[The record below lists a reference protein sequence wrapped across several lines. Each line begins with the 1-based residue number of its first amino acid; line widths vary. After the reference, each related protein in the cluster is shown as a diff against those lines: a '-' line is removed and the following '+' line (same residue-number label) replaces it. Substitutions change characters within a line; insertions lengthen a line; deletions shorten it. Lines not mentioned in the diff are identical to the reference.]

1 MDFNDPALEHLVNKI
16 TIALQE
22 NNKEEAA
29 RYMDIIIEEYPEVA
43 NILMNSIEFQTLMAE
58 NEEIASAELGESQA
72 LSDEDIIKPGNSMEI
87 DEQRV
92 IDDMNAMLDIE
103 PTTAQE

>member
-22 NNKEEAA
+22 NNREEAA

-58 NEEIASAELGESQA
+58 NEEIG
-72 LSDEDIIKPGNSMEI
+72 
-87 DEQRV
+87 
-92 IDDMNAMLDIE
+92 
-103 PTTAQE
+103 